1 MDPTSIT
8 LGISNISIAVLII
21 LLSIP
26 LVRRKVGMN
35 KLYGIKIKKAFESEE
50 NWYKINAYGG
60 KQMILWSIPLLLL
73 GIATFFLPLEGNE
86 PMIIAVACA
95 PLILLVPII
104 TGCAYAKKL

>member
-60 KQMILWSIPLLLL
+60 K
-73 GIATFFLPLEGNE
+73 
-86 PMIIAVACA
+86 
-95 PLILLVPII
+95 
-104 TGCAYAKKL
+104 